1 MSRIG
6 KHVQQLQEGEPEPM
20 MPDPEYDWQEE
31 QKNDP
36 GYEEHDKA
44 LQKSVRRNYAS

>member
-6 KHVQQLQEGEPEPM
+6 QHVQQLQEGEPESFE
-20 MPDPEYDWQEE
+20 PDPEYDWQDE

-36 GYEEHDKA
+36 GYEEHDRA
-44 LQKSVRRNYAS
+44 FQKTVRRDYAA